1 MSEHVQITENQILP
15 RQELVGQA
23 MAATRRLLNGDP
35 DVILMH
41 KDQASAMFRER
52 LQSRE
57 ARAMFAG
64 FLFGSVAELALRGVL
79 AIVPRDT
86 QTAKGL
92 LCAGRN

>member
-1 MSEHVQITENQILP
+1 MSEHGQITGDQILS

-35 DVILMH
+35 DVILVH
-41 KDQASAMFRER
+41 KDQASAMFGER

-64 FLFGSVAELALRGVL
+64 FLVGSVAELALRACLG
-79 AIVPRDT
+79 
-86 QTAKGL
+86 
-92 LCAGRN
+92 